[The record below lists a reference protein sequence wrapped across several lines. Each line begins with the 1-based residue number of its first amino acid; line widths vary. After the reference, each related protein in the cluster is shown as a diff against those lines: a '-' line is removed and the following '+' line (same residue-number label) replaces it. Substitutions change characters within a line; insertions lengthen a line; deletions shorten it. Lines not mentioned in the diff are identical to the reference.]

1 MKRSVKITEAEWAV
15 MEAVWNKPGSTASE
29 IVSELTRT
37 KSWTA
42 NTIRTLLQ
50 RLVDKK
56 ALESSKATGALSFQP
71 LLSREECV
79 QQESESFIERVFG
92 GAAASMLVH
101 FVKQTE
107 LTPQELKEL
116 RQILKEKEGR

>member
-1 MKRSVKITEAEWAV
+1 MKRAKISEAEWAV
-15 MEAVWNKPGSTASE
+15 MEVVWNQPGRTASE
-29 IVSELTRT
+29 IVSELTRS
-37 KSWTA
+37 KDWTA

-50 RLVDKK
+50 RLVNKK
-56 ALESSKATGALSFQP
+56 VLKSSKATGALSFQP

-92 GAAASMLVH
+92 GAAGSMLVH

-107 LTPQELKEL
+107 LTPDELNQL
-116 RQILKEKEGR
+116 RQILKEKGGR

>member
-1 MKRSVKITEAEWAV
+1 MKRVKISDAEWAV
-15 MEAVWNKPGSTASE
+15 MEVVWNHPGWTASE
-29 IVSELTRT
+29 IVSELART

-56 ALESSKATGALSFQP
+56 ALKSSKATGALSFEP

-92 GAAASMLVH
+92 GAAGSMLVH

-107 LTPQELKEL
+107 LTPEELNQL
-116 RQILKEKEGR
+116 RQILKDKEGR